1 MNKSPEQILSTAI
14 AIEQANA
21 KRYGEWAER
30 FRAYDPSAAA
40 LMEELMKEE
49 LKHEEQLKQMY
60 KECFGSFNKP
70 VDSSSLQPNIED
82 LESIEDHFF
91 VINENMEKVI
101 LKAALKVEL
110 HAREF
115 YKDALNQTTYQALR
129 SVYEPLAAFEEEHV
143 NIIQNRLKMLDSTKS
158 TSQSG

>member
-1 MNKSPEQILSTAI
+1 
-14 AIEQANA
+14 
-21 KRYGEWAER
+21 
-30 FRAYDPSAAA
+30 
-40 LMEELMKEE
+40 MKEE